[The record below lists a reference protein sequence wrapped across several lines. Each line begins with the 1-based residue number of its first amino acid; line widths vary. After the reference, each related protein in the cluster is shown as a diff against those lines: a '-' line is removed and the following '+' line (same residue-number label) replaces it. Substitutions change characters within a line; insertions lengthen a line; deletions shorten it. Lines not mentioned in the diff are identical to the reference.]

1 MSGAIVNRPPC
12 HLNLRAS
19 PSTMPSR
26 RAAPHAPA
34 SEVTDRR
41 DRPEVI
47 VDFVFDRGLLHV
59 AVANVSDVAAYT
71 VCVTF
76 DKSFRGLG
84 GECEVS
90 SLPLFRRLRF
100 LAPRKRIET
109 FLDSS
114 SAYFQRREPT
124 RIAALVTYRDA
135 ARHAYER
142 RIVHDLSIYK
152 DVSYLVQRAGT
163 WSLDVST
170 AAVERPTPESGSV
183 RHGNPQR

>member
-1 MSGAIVNRPPC
+1 M
-12 HLNLRAS
+12 
-19 PSTMPSR
+19 
-26 RAAPHAPA
+26 
-34 SEVTDRR
+34 
-41 DRPEVI
+41 
-47 VDFVFDRGLLHV
+47 
-59 AVANVSDVAAYT
+59 ANVSDVAAYT

-124 RIAALVTYRDA
+124 RIAAVVTYRDA

-152 DVSYLVQRAGT
+152 DVSYLLKPAGT
-163 WSLDVST
+163 NSSVVPETGSASAT
-170 AAVERPTPESGSV
+170 PTNRGFNYVRIERTPL
-183 RHGNPQR
+183 Q